1 MEKKKHHYIPRCYL
15 KFFCDEQGQILLYR
29 KDDPENPIRSSPD
42 NQAFHKYYYSQPL
55 PEGGRDNNS
64 IENLFSGLEEKWPLI
79 VERMRSRKDM
89 SDVVEDLFAFIGL
102 QRVRVPACRDAAEA
116 MLAET
121 VKSTMRI
128 LDAAGELEPKPDG
141 FKDIL
146 DHVEVAIDPH
156 QSIHAMVEMLRGA
169 GEVFTQIGIGALHN
183 TTNLPFLTSDNPVV
197 WFDPSFQE
205 MKMRPYWRRDGG
217 PVVMFFPVTPNLL
230 VYGHSSMRK
239 QFESKGFGHSELS
252 DREFVKTVNR
262 HICRFAYKA
271 IYSQKTG
278 HEFLIKKHS
287 QVSPILRRRIIPSET
302 GEVIIYDHV
311 FGRPSVKPK
320 W

>member
-1 MEKKKHHYIPRCYL
+1 
-15 KFFCDEQGQILLYR
+15 
-29 KDDPENPIRSSPD
+29 
-42 NQAFHKYYYSQPL
+42 
-55 PEGGRDNNS
+55 
-64 IENLFSGLEEKWPLI
+64 
-79 VERMRSRKDM
+79 
-89 SDVVEDLFAFIGL
+89 
-102 QRVRVPACRDAAEA
+102 
-116 MLAET
+116 
-121 VKSTMRI
+121 
-128 LDAAGELEPKPDG
+128 
-141 FKDIL
+141 
-146 DHVEVAIDPH
+146 
-156 QSIHAMVEMLRGA
+156 MVEMLRGA